1 MADVTTVAVSTTKSG
16 ATILTAA
23 KAAVFTPTFALAALG
38 GIIVFEWWKGAKD
51 AKKFKVNEQAA
62 S

>member
-1 MADVTTVAVSTTKSG
+1 MADVTTAAMSTTKSG

-23 KAAVFTPTFALAALG
+23 KAAMLTPTFALVALG
-38 GIIVFEWWKGAKD
+38 GIIAFEWWKGAKD
-51 AKKFKVNEQAA
+51 AEKFKVNEQAA